1 MTKLIIILV
10 CALVAEAAGVVCL
23 GKGLKQVGPPLGFYP
38 AELGRVFIAAATNKY
53 VLLGVALEAAFF
65 FTLLYLLT
73 HRDVSLI
80 WPLTALGF
88 VITTLAAQLVL
99 KEHVSAVRWAGV
111 VLIVMGA
118 ALVSYSEHAKE
129 KPPEKSDAI
138 TPAVI
143 GE

>member
-23 GKGLKQVGPPLGFYP
+23 GKGLKQVGPPHSFYP
-38 AELGRVFIAAATNKY
+38 AELGRVIAAGATNKY
-53 VLLGVALEAAFF
+53 VLFGVALEAAFF

-88 VITTLAAQLVL
+88 VITTLAAQFIL
-99 KEHVSAVRWAGV
+99 KEQVSAVRWAGV
-111 VLIVMGA
+111 LLIVMGA
-118 ALVSYSEHAKE
+118 ALVSYSEQAKE
-129 KPPEKSDAI
+129 KPPEKSNST
-138 TPAVI
+138 TPAAI
-143 GE
+143 GK